1 MNNPTAPSKEVTIT
15 GLKKLVD
22 VLEKPS
28 VGQARALMPLPIS
41 QPVPVG
47 EAEALKPKDERLR
60 VQYRFWL
67 DAMKD
72 AELELG
78 MEIATM
84 KKRRKFQT
92 TVKDALRLILDLRAG
107 RVDVLLELFPFVRD
121 AMAKELMR

>member
-1 MNNPTAPSKEVTIT
+1 MNNLTAPLEKTGLEWLETLAKEVQI
-15 GLKKLVD
+15 
-22 VLEKPS
+22 
-28 VGQARALMPLPIS
+28 
-41 QPVPVG
+41 VPVG
-47 EAEALKPKDERLR
+47 EAGALTTKPISQPAPVGEAQALKPKDDRLR

-78 MEIATM
+78 QEILVM

-107 RVDVLLELFPFVRD
+107 RVEVLLELFPFVRD
-121 AMAKELMR
+121 AMAKEIMR